1 MARLEALLLEM
12 TRGVQHSTKKKK
24 PWVATAGPAA
34 LLLEALLEALLLEME
49 MTRGVTHAGQG
60 LPAAASACLNS
71 LPAVCIQEE
80 EECLSARF
88 PPRKARATHYH
99 CATLQSAAPAAA
111 AYRTLK
117 VAGAKELKA
126 AAARQQ

>member
-1 MARLEALLLEM
+1 
-12 TRGVQHSTKKKK
+12 
-24 PWVATAGPAA
+24 
-34 LLLEALLEALLLEME
+34 

-88 PPRKARATHYH
+88 PPRQARATHYYH
-99 CATLQSAAPAAA
+99 CASLQSAAPAAA

-126 AAARQQ
+126 AAAREQRGRGVPRALVAAGAGVEHPLQSLTPLHTPPLDERL